1 VDAEE
6 QSKNSARTA
15 GLIPY
20 KPGQSGNPGGR
31 PKGRS
36 LTAIVRELLESN
48 TIAGRPIPQGRAVAE
63 VLADVIVKE
72 ALKGKFTFAKEVWD
86 RTEGKLPDRVDLT
99 SNGKTVGTL
108 SRLDEHDLDS
118 LESIAEK
125 LAGGSGQPPA
135 DGPGGAGAAP
145 PDRLH
150 PDDIPGL

>member
-1 VDAEE
+1 MDGEE

-36 LTAIVRELLESN
+36 LTSIVRELLDSN
-48 TIAGRPIPQGRAVAE
+48 TLGGKPIPNGRTIGE
-63 VLADVIVKE
+63 MLGDVIVKE
-72 ALKGKFTFAKEVWD
+72 ALKGKHAFAKEVWD
-86 RTEGKLPDRVDLT
+86 RMDGKVPDRVDLT

-108 SRLDEHDLDS
+108 SRLDENDLDS

-125 LAGGSGQPPA
+125 LAGGPGQPPA
-135 DGPGGAGAAP
+135 DDPGGAGPA
-145 PDRLH
+145 
-150 PDDIPGL
+150 